1 MHPPTATES
10 ENKQK
15 NQKNSFFLNPLT
27 DLKEASDKY
36 SKDKIEKA
44 KSGDSGDEKSK
55 EPFYLHKPE
64 AATYQPNRVQELFGT
79 KSVRN
84 SVKQIESKNQ
94 SGKKTKSTENGS
106 PGERRENGHSSGSVK
121 ENGSFSRNS
130 IRRSEKKNGPFEYS
144 NVNSDK
150 KKGKVNY
157 EDRKL
162 PKIPSSTS
170 QTVTSSFKGKLT

>member
-10 ENKQK
+10 ESKQK

-36 SKDKIEKA
+36 NKDKIEKA
-44 KSGDSGDEKSK
+44 KSGDSSDEKSQ

-106 PGERRENGHSSGSVK
+106 PGERRESGSSSGSVK
-121 ENGSFSRNS
+121 ENGNFSRNS
-130 IRRSEKKNGPFEYS
+130 IRRSEKKNGAFEYS
-144 NVNSDK
+144 SVNSDK

-162 PKIPSSTS
+162 PKIPSTS
-170 QTVTSSFKGKLT
+170 QAVTSSFKGKST